1 MDHNPDRICVWPG
14 YFDTRSSRR
23 SGRRVP
29 KDSSVI
35 KPGIEG
41 LFLASRKLG
50 LKKIKR
56 DEGVSHP
63 LAPISKKEECGSLV
77 QVPNNRSALIRK
89 KNSSNSLAPSGV
101 KCNVNKRMHRMN
113 ALPKDL
119 KQETEELVHNE
130 KPKRK
135 TRLQASQV
143 SRNVPVSR
151 SDESSWDFVQPSE
164 DIFFS
169 LILNA
174 DKVIV

>member
-1 MDHNPDRICVWPG
+1 
-14 YFDTRSSRR
+14 
-23 SGRRVP
+23 
-29 KDSSVI
+29 
-35 KPGIEG
+35 
-41 LFLASRKLG
+41 
-50 LKKIKR
+50 
-56 DEGVSHP
+56 
-63 LAPISKKEECGSLV
+63 
-77 QVPNNRSALIRK
+77 
-89 KNSSNSLAPSGV
+89 
-101 KCNVNKRMHRMN
+101 MN

-169 LILNA
+169 FILNA